1 MKEEI
6 NKIPAVAL
14 RGMTILPSMIVHF
27 DISRERSVKAVEEA
41 MQRDQRLFV
50 VAQRSADTK
59 EPAKEDLYRVGTI
72 VTVKQVMKLPKNIFR
87 VLVEG
92 TDRAEL
98 ICLEDA
104 EGFLEADISV
114 FSEEEEGMLDTRS
127 QEAMARTLKSIF
139 KDYCEENGK
148 MSFLRRFWR

>member
-59 EPAKEDLYRVGTI
+59 EPAQEDLYRVGTI

-87 VLVEG
+87 HG
-92 TDRAEL
+92 PGRADLPGGCGGLSGGRYIRIFRGRRRNAGYEKPGGYG
-98 ICLEDA
+98 A
-104 EGFLEADISV
+104 YP
-114 FSEEEEGMLDTRS
+114 EEYL
-127 QEAMARTLKSIF
+127 
-139 KDYCEENGK
+139 
-148 MSFLRRFWR
+148 